1 MIEVE
6 TKNASL
12 DTLAVTIL
20 ALHVSGKQMTQA
32 VFKQLPEGD
41 EKENEPIWGIVRYR
55 GIYSSHSIWIIF
67 SSEGTLYKRELK
79 TQRPEF
85 GWVAQARRELDIHDN
100 RYPAS
105 TINYEKDR
113 PETIEWKRELAQK
126 RIDLVYSVE
135 ECQSAYDES
144 LVKQQNELA
153 LSKLKQLFIAV

>member
-55 GIYSSHSIWIIF
+55 GIYSNIWIIF
-67 SSEGTLYKRELK
+67 SSEGTLYRRELK
-79 TQRPEF
+79 TNNPYL
-85 GWVAQARRELDIHDN
+85 GWVVQARRELHNHDN

-105 TINYEKDR
+105 TVYYAPDR
-113 PETIEWKRELAQK
+113 PEVIERRLELAQK
-126 RIDLVYSVE
+126 RICLVSSVE
-135 ECQSAYDES
+135 ECQSIYDED
-144 LVKQQNELA
+144 LVKQQNEIA

>member
-55 GIYSSHSIWIIF
+55 GIYSNIWIIF

-79 TQRPEF
+79 TQRPDISWILE
-85 GWVAQARRELDIHDN
+85 AKRELDRHDK
-100 RYPAS
+100 RHPES
-105 TINYEKDR
+105 TLSYETDR
-113 PETIEWKRELAQK
+113 PEVIEWRLELAQK
-126 RIDLVYSVE
+126 RICLVSSIE
-135 ECQSAYDES
+135 EYQDIYDEK
-144 LVKQQNELA
+144 LVKQQNETA

>member
-32 VFKQLPEGD
+32 VFKQLPVGD

-55 GIYSSHSIWIIF
+55 GIYSNIWIIF

-79 TQRPEF
+79 TQRPDI
-85 GWVAQARRELDIHDN
+85 GWILEAKRELDRHDK
-100 RYPAS
+100 RHPECTLS
-105 TINYEKDR
+105 YETDR
-113 PETIEWKRELAQK
+113 PEVIEWRLELAQK
-126 RIDLVYSVE
+126 RICLVSSIE
-135 ECQSAYDES
+135 EYQDIYDEK
-144 LVKQQNELA
+144 LAKQQNETA